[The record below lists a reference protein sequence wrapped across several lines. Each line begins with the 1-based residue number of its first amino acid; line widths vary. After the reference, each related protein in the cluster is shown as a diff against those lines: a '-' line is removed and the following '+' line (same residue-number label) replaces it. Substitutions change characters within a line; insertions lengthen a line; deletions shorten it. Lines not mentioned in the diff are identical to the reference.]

1 MISLLKIAVMVDG
14 GYLREILNAKRGYRY
29 YPKVEEIEN
38 FCTKDLVKK
47 EEMLYRV
54 FFYDA
59 KPPDGDVQAADY
71 FYNCVSYLP
80 FFALRL
86 GRLVNRASEGEPP
99 KWVQKG
105 VDMKIGIDIA
115 SLAYKKLVDRI
126 ALITNDTD
134 LIPALKLARIN
145 GIQVRVVNLDSMHN
159 LFKAHAD
166 MHELLDVANH
176 FPKSLENKRKG

>member
-1 MISLLKIAVMVDG
+1 MNHLLKTAVMIDG
-14 GYLREILNAKRGYRY
+14 GYLREILNAKRGYWY
-29 YPKVEEIEN
+29 YPKVEEIEK
-38 FCTKDLVKK
+38 FCTQDLVKRG

-59 KPPDGDVQAADY
+59 KPSEGDVEAADY

-115 SLAYKKLVDRI
+115 SLAYKGLVERI
-126 ALITNDTD
+126 VLVTNDTD

-145 GIQVRVVNLDSMHN
+145 GIQIRVVNLDSIHN

-166 MHELLDVANH
+166 MHETLKVEDF
-176 FPKSLENKRKG
+176 FPRSLAKKKN

>member
-1 MISLLKIAVMVDG
+1 MNSRLKVAVLVDG
-14 GYLREILNAKRGYRY
+14 GYLREILNAKRGHRY
-29 YPKVEEIEN
+29 YPKVEEVEK
-38 FCTKDLVKK
+38 FCSKDLLK
-47 EEMLYRV
+47 EDEERLYRV

-59 KPPDGDVQAADY
+59 KPPDGDMDAADY
-71 FYNCVSYLP
+71 FYNCISYLP

-86 GRLVNRASEGEPP
+86 GRLVNRASKTEAP

-126 ALITNDTD
+126 VLVTNDTD
-134 LIPALKLARIN
+134 LIPAVKLARIN
-145 GIQVRVVNLDSMHN
+145 GIQVRIVNLDSMHN

-166 MHELLDVANH
+166 MHEALDVANY
-176 FPKSLENKRKG
+176 FPRSLAKKKI